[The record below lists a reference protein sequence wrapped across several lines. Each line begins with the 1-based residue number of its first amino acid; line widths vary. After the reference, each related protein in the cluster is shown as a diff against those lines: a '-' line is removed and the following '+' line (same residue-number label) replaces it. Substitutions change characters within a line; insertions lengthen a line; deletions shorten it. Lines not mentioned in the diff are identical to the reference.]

1 MDYLHT
7 FRVFSLLSAFCS
19 PHGTRVL
26 WKVYTR
32 YVMVILI
39 SCFIGEIRM
48 RLTLDWHTSALRR
61 REVVDYISSAFH
73 WRDIRV
79 LLFAYLPQHRHIW
92 WRMVNSVCHG
102 VISPLG
108 RTLGYLE
115 QRSVKQGCYDDAAAD
130 PNALCKRVW
139 GLYFFYALVRR
150 LGFIFFLNVNFSM
163 KHLRWYILE
172 TGMRE

>member
-1 MDYLHT
+1 M
-7 FRVFSLLSAFCS
+7 FSVYFSAFCS

-48 RLTLDWHTSALRR
+48 RLTLDWHISALRR

-79 LLFAYLPQHRHIW
+79 LLFAYLPQHRHIR

-115 QRSVKQGCYDDAAAD
+115 QRSVKQGCYDDDAAD
-130 PNALCKRVW
+130 PNKCIMQA
-139 GLYFFYALVRR
+139 R
-150 LGFIFFLNVNFSM
+150 LGPLFFLRFSPTIRLCIFLNVNFSM